1 MTVPNGTAAVFGRCN
16 GAVVSGWARN
26 KAVTT
31 LVFFLDPD
39 PGIGL
44 RIHARV
50 NTFFLAAGTLLG
62 YDTRVETLLGSLVQV
77 V

>member
-1 MTVPNGTAAVFGRCN
+1 MALPPFWAVQRRCGFGL
-16 GAVVSGWARN
+16 GAQQGCHDAR
-26 KAVTT
+26 
-31 LVFFLDPD
+31 VFWDLD